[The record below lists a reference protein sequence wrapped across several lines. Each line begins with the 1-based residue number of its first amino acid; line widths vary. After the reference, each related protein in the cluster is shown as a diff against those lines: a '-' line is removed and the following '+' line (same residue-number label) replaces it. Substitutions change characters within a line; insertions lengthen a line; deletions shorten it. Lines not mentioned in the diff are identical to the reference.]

1 MNTSAST
8 TSSVNA
14 PVVVVMGVSGSG
26 KSSIGEALAARLHW
40 AFQEGDALH
49 PAANIAKMSAGI
61 ALTDADRE
69 PWLDAIA
76 SWIGARL
83 HAGEAGVV
91 TCSALRRI
99 YRDRLRQAGAGVR
112 FVYPEV
118 AREELERRMRTRQHF
133 MPPSLLD
140 SQLQTLEPPTADEQA
155 IVLDAA
161 TDIDGNVTRVI
172 EALSRQGTLSAPR

>member
-1 MNTSAST
+1 MNTSASAIPP
-8 TSSVNA
+8 VNA

-61 ALTDADRE
+61 ALTDVDRW

-76 SWIGARL
+76 DWIGARL

-118 AREELERRMRTRQHF
+118 ARAELERRMRTRQHF

-140 SQLQTLEPPTADEQA
+140 SQLLTLEPPTADEQA

-161 TDIDGNVTRVI
+161 TDLHGKVTRVI
-172 EALSRQGTLSAPR
+172 EALSRQAPLSAPR

>member
-1 MNTSAST
+1 MNAST
-8 TSSVNA
+8 STTPSINA

-26 KSSIGEALAARLHW
+26 KSSIGEALATRLQW

-61 ALTDADRE
+61 ALTDADRG

-76 SWIGARL
+76 AWIEARL

-91 TCSALRRI
+91 TCSALRRV
-99 YRDRLRQAGAGVR
+99 YRDRLRLAGAGVR

-118 AREELERRMRTRQHF
+118 ARDELERRMRARQHF

-140 SQLQTLEPPTADEQA
+140 SQLQTLEPPAADEQA

-161 TDIDGNVTRVI
+161 TDVHGNVTRVI
-172 EALSRQGTLSAPR
+172 EALAREAPLSAPR

>member
-1 MNTSAST
+1 MNTSASVPP
-8 TSSVNA
+8 SVQA

-61 ALTDADRE
+61 ALTDADRW

-76 SWIGARL
+76 DWIGARL

-91 TCSALRRI
+91 TCSALRRV

-118 AREELERRMRTRQHF
+118 ARDELERRMRSRQHF

-161 TDIDGNVTRVI
+161 TDIHGNVTRVI
-172 EALSRQGTLSAPR
+172 DALAGGAAFSPHR